1 MFSRALKPAAAVAVQ
16 NGAKNF
22 STSSQRN
29 FKVVVAGASG
39 GIGQP
44 LALLLKQNPLVSHL
58 ACYDIAPVTPGVAV
72 DLSHMDTP
80 AKVTGHKGPESLAD
94 AIKGADLVVI
104 PAGVPRKP
112 GMTRD
117 DLFNTN
123 ASIVRDLAQNVA
135 KHSPKAIM
143 AIITNPVNS
152 MVPIASEVMKKANVY
167 DEKRI
172 LGVTTLD
179 VVRAAAFI
187 GEINGVDPRGVTI
200 PVIGGHSGVTIIPV
214 LSQSNPAVKLS
225 DQGKIEALTQRI
237 QEAGTEVSSSG
248 VTITRGSGVSQSNPA
263 VKLSDQG
270 KIEALT
276 QRIQEA
282 GTEVSSSGVTISRGS
297 GVSQS
302 NPAVKL
308 SDQGKVEALTQRIQE
323 AGTEVSSSGVT
334 ITRGSR
340 VSQSNPAVKLS
351 DQGKIEALTQ
361 RIQEAGTE
369 VSSSG
374 VTITR
379 RSGVTITRGSGVSQS
394 NPAVKLSDQG
404 KIEALTQRIQEAGT
418 EPGVGGQPEQPAVK
432 LNDQGKIEALTQR
445 IQEAGTE
452 VVKAKAGGGS
462 ATLSMAYAGARLAGS
477 VLRGLKGESNVVEC
491 AYIKSDITESP
502 YFANPVVLGKN
513 GVEKNLGYGKLNA
526 YEQQLLKAAIPELLK
541 NIKVGVD
548 FVNKA

>member
-1 MFSRALKPAAAVAVQ
+1 MFSRALKPVAAVAVQ

-44 LALLLKQNPLVSHL
+44 LALLLKQNPLVTHL

-80 AKVTGHKGPESLAD
+80 AKVTGYKGPEALAD
-94 AIKGADLVVI
+94 AITGADLVVI

-123 ASIVRDLAQNVA
+123 ASIVRDLAVTVA
-135 KHSPKAIM
+135 RCSPKAIM

-152 MVPIASEVMKKANVY
+152 MVPIASEVMMKANVY

-187 GEINGVDPRGVTI
+187 GEINGVDPRSVTI

-214 LSQSNPAVKLS
+214 LSQSQPGVKLS
-225 DQGKIEALTQRI
+225 
-237 QEAGTEVSSSG
+237 
-248 VTITRGSGVSQSNPA
+248 
-263 VKLSDQG
+263 
-270 KIEALT
+270 
-276 QRIQEA
+276 
-282 GTEVSSSGVTISRGS
+282 
-297 GVSQS
+297 
-302 NPAVKL
+302 
-308 SDQGKVEALTQRIQE
+308 
-323 AGTEVSSSGVT
+323 
-334 ITRGSR
+334 
-340 VSQSNPAVKLS
+340 
-351 DQGKIEALTQ
+351 
-361 RIQEAGTE
+361 
-369 VSSSG
+369 
-374 VTITR
+374 
-379 RSGVTITRGSGVSQS
+379 
-394 NPAVKLSDQG
+394 
-404 KIEALTQRIQEAGT
+404 
-418 EPGVGGQPEQPAVK
+418 
-432 LNDQGKIEALTQR
+432 DQGKIEALTQR

-477 VLRGLKGESNVVEC
+477 VLRGLNGESNVVEC
-491 AYIKSDITESP
+491 AYVKSDVTESP

-513 GVEKNLGYGKLNA
+513 GVEKNLGFGKLNA

-541 NIKVGVD
+541 NIQVGVD
-548 FVNKA
+548 FVKA